1 VSWLVLGYATV
12 FGTGVFGWSFALP
25 RMRICSAMRLSLSVM
40 LPVCLGLLAINHSAH
55 AAAPVRWSITAS
67 TALLIMV
74 ESGFTP
80 AALAWLAQSLRPG
93 SGKGAAMGIY
103 SVLLSV
109 GAIGGSLLAGVL
121 GKMLS
126 VDGLLLG
133 RAALAVGAL
142 LLLHNAMDIAIQPNE
157 ESYDHAWIRPCDTR
171 GWNLRTHCRGFR
183 RSAWGTNALIDKG
196 SIGGDCTLSG
206 CVPSKSLIKVA
217 SVAHHARTA
226 ARYGIGVSAPTT
238 DMTQVRAYLHATIR
252 QIYEP
257 TMPEALRKK
266 GMDVLIGAVRFLDP
280 HTLEVGTERICARKV
295 LINTGTKPRIPA
307 ISGLAN
313 VLYLTYNRSLRTT
326 AYLIFDRGANFNE
339 EAIDTVKSFGIQPRR
354 TSVRSPWQ
362 NGVAKRWVGNCRRN
376 CSTM

>member
-1 VSWLVLGYATV
+1 
-12 FGTGVFGWSFALP
+12 
-25 RMRICSAMRLSLSVM
+25 
-40 LPVCLGLLAINHSAH
+40 
-55 AAAPVRWSITAS
+55 
-67 TALLIMV
+67 
-74 ESGFTP
+74 
-80 AALAWLAQSLRPG
+80 
-93 SGKGAAMGIY
+93 
-103 SVLLSV
+103 
-109 GAIGGSLLAGVL
+109 
-121 GKMLS
+121 
-126 VDGLLLG
+126 
-133 RAALAVGAL
+133 
-142 LLLHNAMDIAIQPNE
+142 
-157 ESYDHAWIRPCDTR
+157 
-171 GWNLRTHCRGFR
+171 
-183 RSAWGTNALIDKG
+183 
-196 SIGGDCTLSG
+196 
-206 CVPSKSLIKVA
+206 VPSKSLIKVA